1 MGQTLASSG
10 VRSHNVLAATVE
22 VVFHEVSHMNIA
34 AVHLVEPVAA
44 REHKAQLGQFMTSS
58 EIASFMASLF
68 DVPKTGSAQILDAGA
83 GMGALSC
90 ALIQDWQRKGS
101 KAEAHLVAYEVDT
114 HLLPVLQKTLSGE
127 SFTSVTIHSGDFIA
141 ESVMGQGALSYT
153 HAILNPPYKKI
164 ASSSKHRHLL
174 REVGIEAGNLY
185 SAFVALALRDMKDKG
200 QLVAIIP
207 RSFCNG
213 PYFRPFR
220 EYLLSHAALTHI
232 HLFESR
238 THAFREDGVLQEN
251 IIIRLVRGEVQG
263 SVTVSTSST
272 SDFTD
277 LESRV
282 FPFEKVVHPGD
293 QDQFIHVPTLQS
305 AAPANEKRESRG
317 SLEDLDLSVATG
329 PVVGF
334 RLREHL
340 REQLDEGSVPL
351 VYPVHLRAGRVRWPL
366 MDGKKSNAIARN
378 NETQKWLFPNG
389 CYCVVRRFS
398 SKEERHR
405 IVASVV
411 AAEDFKGAEY
421 LGLDNKLNVFH
432 SGKKG
437 MPLNLAYGLSAY
449 LNTDV
454 VDEEFR
460 LFSGHTQV
468 NATDLRRMKYPAK
481 VHLQEL
487 GEHLMRG
494 QSLTQDEIYSIL
506 KL

>member
-1 MGQTLASSG
+1 
-10 VRSHNVLAATVE
+10 
-22 VVFHEVSHMNIA
+22 MNIA
-34 AVHLVEPVAA
+34 AIHLEEPVAA
-44 REHKAQLGQFMTSS
+44 REHKSQLGQFMTSP
-58 EIASFMASLF
+58 EIAGFMASLLEPP
-68 DVPKTGSAQILDAGA
+68 VSGEAQVLDAGA
-83 GMGALSC
+83 GMGSLSC
-90 ALIQDWQRKGS
+90 ALSQDWQRRAPEAK
-101 KAEAHLVAYEVDT
+101 AHLVAYEVDA
-114 HLLPVLQKTLSGE
+114 HLLPVLQKRLSSE
-127 SFTSVTIHSGDFIA
+127 HFSSVEIHSGDFIA
-141 ESVMGQGALSYT
+141 ESVAGQGGASYT

-164 ASSSKHRHLL
+164 ASSSKHRQLL
-174 REVGIEAGNLY
+174 REVGIETGNLY
-185 SAFVALALRDMKDKG
+185 SAFVALALRDLKHTG

-220 EYLLSHAALTHI
+220 EYVLTKASLTHI

-263 SVTVSTSST
+263 AVTVSTSST

-277 LESRV
+277 LASRR
-282 FPFEKVVHPGD
+282 FPFEQVVHPGD
-293 QDQFIHVPTLQS
+293 QDQFIHVPTLHS
-305 AAPANEKRESRG
+305 ALPSLQKDESRG
-317 SLEDLDLSVATG
+317 SLAELDLNVSTG

-334 RLREHL
+334 RLRAHL
-340 REQLDEGSVPL
+340 REQLEDGSVPL

-366 MDGKKSNAIARN
+366 TDGKKANAIAQN
-378 NETQKWLFPNG
+378 LETQKWLFPNG

-398 SKEERHR
+398 SKEEHHR

-411 AAEDFKGAEY
+411 DADDFNGAKY

-437 MPLNLAYGLSAY
+437 MPLDLAYGLCAY
-449 LNTDV
+449 LNTDL

-468 NATDLRRMKYPAK
+468 NATDLRRMKYPSK
-481 VHLQEL
+481 SHLQEL
-487 GEHLMRG
+487 GGCLMRG
-494 QSLTQDEIYSIL
+494 QTFTQEEIYSLL

>member
-1 MGQTLASSG
+1 
-10 VRSHNVLAATVE
+10 
-22 VVFHEVSHMNIA
+22 
-34 AVHLVEPVAA
+34 
-44 REHKAQLGQFMTSS
+44 
-58 EIASFMASLF
+58 
-68 DVPKTGSAQILDAGA
+68 LDAGA

-90 ALIQDWQRKGS
+90 ALIQDWQERGS
-101 KAEAHLVAYEVDT
+101 HVATHLVAYEIDT
-114 HLLPVLQKTLSGE
+114 NLLPILEKNLSAE
-127 SFTSVTIHSGDFIA
+127 RFASVKIHSGDFIA
-141 ESVMGQGALSYT
+141 ESAVGQRAPNYT

-164 ASSSKHRHLL
+164 ASNSKHRLLL
-174 REVGIEAGNLY
+174 REVGIETGNLY
-185 SAFVALALRDMKDKG
+185 SAFAALALRDLQDKG

-220 EYLLSHAALTHI
+220 EYILTQAALTHI

-251 IIIRLVRGEVQG
+251 IIIRLVRGEAQG
-263 SVTVSTSST
+263 RVIVSTSST
-272 SDFTD
+272 SDFAD
-277 LESRV
+277 LESRI
-282 FPFEKVVHPGD
+282 FPFEQVVHPGD

-305 AAPANEKRESRG
+305 AITLTQKQESRG
-317 SLEDLDLSVATG
+317 SLTELHLNVATG

-334 RLREHL
+334 RLKEHL
-340 REQLDEGSVPL
+340 REQLEEGSVPL

-405 IVASVV
+405 IVASVID
-411 AAEDFKGAEY
+411 AEDFKGSTY

-437 MPLNLAYGLSAY
+437 MPLDLAYGLAAY
-449 LNTDV
+449 LNTDL

-468 NATDLRRMKYPAK
+468 NATDLRRMKYPSK
-481 VHLQEL
+481 VCLQEL
-487 GEHLMRG
+487 GSHL
-494 QSLTQDEIYSIL
+494 
-506 KL
+506 

>member
-1 MGQTLASSG
+1 MGKTLASLG
-10 VRSHNVLAATVE
+10 VSSHNVLAAVE
-22 VVFHEVSHMNIA
+22 VVYHEVSHMNIA

-44 REHKAQLGQFMTSS
+44 REHKAQLGQFMTSP
-58 EIASFMASLF
+58 EIAGFMASLF
-68 DVPKTGSAQILDAGA
+68 DVPETGSAQILDAGA

-90 ALIQDWQRKGS
+90 ALIQDWRRRGS
-101 KAEAHLVAYEVDT
+101 KAEAHLVAYEVDP
-114 HLLPVLQKTLSGE
+114 HLLPVLQTALSGE
-127 SFTSVTIHSGDFIA
+127 CFTSVKIHSGDFIA
-141 ESVMGQGALSYT
+141 ESVEGQGVQRYT

-164 ASSSKHRHLL
+164 ASSSKHRLLL
-174 REVGIEAGNLY
+174 RTVGIETGNLY
-185 SAFVALALRDMKDKG
+185 SAFVALALREMKNKG

-220 EYLLSHAALTHI
+220 EFLLSHAALTHI

-251 IIIRLVRGEVQG
+251 IIIRLVRGDIQG

-277 LESRV
+277 LEARV
-282 FPFEKVVHPGD
+282 FPFDQVVHPGD
-293 QDQFIHVPTLQS
+293 QDQFIHVPSLQS
-305 AAPANEKRESRG
+305 TVPVSKKREGRG
-317 SLEDLDLSVATG
+317 ALEDLDLSVATG

-340 REQLDEGSVPL
+340 REKLDEGSVPL

-378 NETQKWLFPNG
+378 SETQKWLFPNG

-432 SGKKG
+432 CGKKG
-437 MPLNLAYGLSAY
+437 ISLDLAYGLAAY
-449 LNTDV
+449 LNTDL

-481 VHLQEL
+481 AQLQEL

-494 QSLTQDEIYSIL
+494 QCLTQDEIYSLL